1 MRISKDKLKA
11 FDNEGDLR
19 AYLKINGISGTA
31 IDEHIAEWNSSDTTE
46 KPTKKVTMVTTETD
60 TTVETK

>member
-31 IDEHIAEWNSSDTTE
+31 ID
-46 KPTKKVTMVTTETD
+46 
-60 TTVETK
+60 